1 MITIRSVPVYDCDV
15 LIVGGGPGGSV
26 LAFHLAQKGV
36 KVIILEA
43 QRFPRDKI
51 CGDAVS
57 AVALAELQRMGIT
70 DLPAFATTNAVN
82 DVALFV
88 GQERITV
95 DISTPEGLPFQ
106 GRIIPRFKL
115 DNWIYQA
122 AVKAGAVYREN
133 TRLTDYSVADD
144 HVLAEIKQADQPET
158 LKARMLVGA
167 DGSNSTV
174 ARILYGA
181 KTAEDYQLLGLRSY
195 YEGITGPMDRCDI
208 FFTGENFPGLFWLFP
223 TGPDTA
229 NIGSAMIAST
239 LPKNGAHVKT
249 ILADQIQNNPNL
261 AGRVGK
267 GRMVGKVQGWPL
279 TFRDPR
285 RQVISDRLLLI
296 GDAAGLINPLSG
308 DGIQYALLSARWAA
322 ECLAQCVEKNDY
334 CVGALQPYKAK
345 LRRETAY
352 DMALSN
358 LLIQVTRNR
367 TFTPVWMEILKIF
380 FECSREDKA
389 YAAVIAGIFDGTLP
403 SYKALAPSFILKSF
417 LQGGVHFTSSAA
429 ADLLQGP
436 SRWLEKTK
444 DTGAFAS
451 GVLQSIQA
459 HPREH
464 AKWLTEI
471 ARKGVEVAGF
481 VVKSATAKPAPT
493 PKPE

>member
-15 LIVGGGPGGSV
+15 LIVGGGPGGSA

-36 KVIILEA
+36 KVIVLEA
-43 QRFPRDKI
+43 HAYPRDKI

-70 DLPAFATTNAVN
+70 NLSAFAATNPVN

-106 GRIIPRFKL
+106 GRIIPRLKL
-115 DNWIYQA
+115 DNWIYEA
-122 AVKAGAVYREN
+122 AVKAGAMYWQN
-133 TRLTDYSVADD
+133 TRLTDYSVCSD
-144 HVLAEIKQADQPET
+144 HVLAEVRQGDEIT
-158 LKARMLVGA
+158 SLKARMLVGA

-174 ARILYGA
+174 GRILYGA
-181 KTAEDYQLLGLRSY
+181 KASEDYQLLGLRSY
-195 YEGITGPMDRCDI
+195 YEGINGPNDRCDI

-239 LPKNGAHVKT
+239 LPQNGTHVKT
-249 ILADQIQNNPNL
+249 LLADQIATNRNL
-261 AGRVGK
+261 AERVGS

-285 RQVISDRLLLI
+285 RKVISHRLLLI

-322 ECLAQCVEKNDY
+322 ECLFGCVERNDFS
-334 CVGALQPYKAK
+334 VGALEPYRVK

-380 FECSREDKA
+380 FECSRQDKA

-403 SYKALAPSFILKSF
+403 SYKALDPSFILKSF
-417 LQGGVHFTSSAA
+417 LQGGVHFTTAAA

-436 SRWLEKTK
+436 NRWFEKTK
-444 DTGAFAS
+444 DTGAFAA
-451 GVLQSIQA
+451 GVVQSIQA

-464 AKWLTEI
+464 AKWLTGI

-481 VVKSATAKPAPT
+481 VVKTAVAKPAAG